1 MLSRLSIKNYAII
14 ESLDVAFQPGLNI
27 ITGETGAGKS
37 IIMGALG
44 LVLGDRADSSVLF
57 STEEKCVVEASF
69 VPSDAA
75 TLRAML
81 AAHELDEDEQLIVR
95 REIAA
100 NGKSRSFINDTPVT
114 LQVLRRFTASLV
126 DLHRQFDTLELG
138 EDDFQRGV
146 LDALAGNAELLQS
159 YNSMYQAWHSSQQQL
174 QELLQ
179 LKAQADKELDY
190 HRFLHNELAEAN
202 FGPDE
207 IENAEAEYAWQ
218 ANAGQVK
225 QTLSGASEQLLNSDQ
240 PVVPQLKAVL
250 QQLQQL
256 KSKPPELES
265 LLERLQ
271 AAYIEVKDVADEL
284 EALADKVSLDEERL
298 MLLQERINLG
308 NKLLKKHGV
317 QTTAQLLA
325 LQQELSDKLQR
336 VLQVDDDIAALEKQV
351 TQQLS
356 CLLQTGQ
363 LLSKRRQSVVKNFET
378 QVMALL
384 QQVGMPNA
392 RLKVQLSALANP
404 APHGIDEVQM
414 LFDANKSNRFE
425 PIGKVA
431 SGGELSR
438 LMLSIK
444 SLVASSMQMPTLI
457 FDEIDTGISGEAA
470 RQVGIIM
477 KGMAGK
483 HQLITIT
490 HQPQIAA
497 RADAH
502 FFVYKQEEKGK
513 VRTGIRLL
521 DHEQRVEAL
530 AHMLSGNQQTEASR
544 NIAREMMAAV

>member
-14 ESLDVAFQPGLNI
+14 ESLEVAFQPGLNI

-37 IIMGALG
+37 ILMGALG
-44 LVLGDRADSSVLF
+44 LVLGDRADSAVLF
-57 STEEKCVVEASF
+57 SAADKCVVEAAF
-69 VPSDAA
+69 VPADAA
-75 TLRAML
+75 ALRALL
-81 AAHELDEDEQLIVR
+81 AAHELDEDEQLLVR

-138 EDDFQRGV
+138 EDEFQRGV
-146 LDALAGNAELLQS
+146 LDALAGNAELLHTYS
-159 YNSMYQAWHSSQQQL
+159 SIYQAWHSSQQQL
-174 QELLQ
+174 QALQQ
-179 LKAQADKELDY
+179 LKAQAGKELDY
-190 HRFLHNELAEAN
+190 HRFLHDELAEAN
-202 FGPDE
+202 LQPDE
-207 IENAEAEYAWQ
+207 IENAETEYEWQ

-225 QTLSGASEQLLNSDQ
+225 QTLSGAAEQLLSGES

-256 KSKPPELES
+256 KSKPPELEPQ
-265 LLERLQ
+265 LERLQ
-271 AAYIEVKDVADEL
+271 AAYVEVKDIADEL
-284 EALADKVSLDEERL
+284 EALADKTSMDEERL

-308 NKLLKKHGV
+308 NKLLKKHGL

-325 LQQELSDKLQR
+325 LQHELSEKLQQ
-336 VLQVDDDIAALEKQV
+336 VLQADDDIAALEKQV
-351 TQQLS
+351 AQHLS
-356 CLLQTGQ
+356 RLQQTGQ
-363 LLSKRRQSVVKNFET
+363 QLSKRRQAVVKNFET
-378 QVMALL
+378 EVLALL

-392 RLKVQLSALANP
+392 RLKVQLSALATP
-404 APHGIDEVQM
+404 APHGTDEVQM

-477 KGMAGK
+477 KGMADK
-483 HQLITIT
+483 HQLLTIT

-497 RADAH
+497 RAHAH

-521 DHEQRVEAL
+521 DQEQRVEAV

-544 NIAREMMAAV
+544 NIAREMMAAM